1 MEAAMRRTRILSIVA
16 AISLLA
22 GLPVAAGDRNSPAT
36 TTTSAPA
43 PAPQQEDA
51 SAPPAGCVR
60 ETGSR
65 IKPAKGACGTA
76 AGRVHDAGQLES
88 TGALSA
94 GDALRR
100 LDPMLSGSPGH

>member
-1 MEAAMRRTRILSIVA
+1 MHRTRILSTVA

-22 GLPVAAGDRNSPAT
+22 ALPVAADDRDHPT
-36 TTTSAPA
+36 TAAAPA
-43 PAPQQEDA
+43 PASQRDDA
-51 SAPPAGCVR
+51 SALPAGCVR

-100 LDPMLSGSPGH
+100 LDPTLSGSPGR

>member
-1 MEAAMRRTRILSIVA
+1 MHRTRILSTVA

-22 GLPVAAGDRNSPAT
+22 ALPVAADDRDHPT
-36 TTTSAPA
+36 TTAAPA
-43 PAPQQEDA
+43 PASPQDDV
-51 SAPPAGCVR
+51 SVLPAGCIR

-76 AGRVHDAGQLES
+76 AGRAHDAGQLES
-88 TGALSA
+88 TGAVSA

-100 LDPMLSGSPGH
+100 LDPILSGSSGR

>member
-1 MEAAMRRTRILSIVA
+1 MEAAMHRTRILSTVA

-22 GLPVAAGDRNSPAT
+22 GLPVAANDRNSPAT
-36 TTTSAPA
+36 ATTPA

>member
-1 MEAAMRRTRILSIVA
+1 MRILSTVA

-22 GLPVAAGDRNSPAT
+22 TLPVAADDRDHPKT
-36 TTTSAPA
+36 TAAPA
-43 PAPQQEDA
+43 PASQQDDA
-51 SAPPAGCVR
+51 SALPAGCVR

-76 AGRVHDAGQLES
+76 AGRVHDAGQLQS

-100 LDPMLSGSPGH
+100 LDPTLSGSPGR